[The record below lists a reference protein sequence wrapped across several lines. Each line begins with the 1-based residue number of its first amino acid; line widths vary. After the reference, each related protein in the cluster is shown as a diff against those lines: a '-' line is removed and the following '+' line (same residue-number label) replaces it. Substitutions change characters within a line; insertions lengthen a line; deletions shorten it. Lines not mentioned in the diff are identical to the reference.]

1 MKKIITFG
9 EFSKINESD
18 EYNKGVMII
27 DYLKNSEDGK
37 FLQLLISNGTLRDF
51 DSLFKLVRTG
61 RVYIKG
67 SYAGNTKFYTDGDR
81 WCQISE
87 SSGNT
92 YGQACFNTI
101 EELVKYS
108 ATRYVLIRRERGLNE
123 DDLERW
129 IRSNWTD
136 VVKKLNAKEVLD
148 AYKESKGLSSMI
160 TDYSNIGNLPIV
172 NEYRGIFFPQNLQ
185 HFGTVPLNVDPF
197 NIYYTEEDYISVN
210 MNVKLTNKQGYS
222 SKEELSRNRTE
233 ISMGTSDVD
242 QLDQY
247 VRKGLIYTLSK
258 KYDNLIKRE
267 YARNPVK
274 REYTDIL
281 VAAKELYLGML
292 TQGNKGQEN
301 NMLLSLRK
309 IKDKNPLA
317 LGKVLRELVKY
328 NPEVVAK
335 FEEEFGKEETK
346 AISKG
351 SSILNRFGI

>member
-1 MKKIITFG
+1 MKHLLEYK
-9 EFSKINESD
+9 SYLNESD

-37 FLQLLISNGTLRDF
+37 FLQMLISNGVLRDF

-67 SYAGNTKFYTDGDR
+67 NYAGNTKFYTDGDR
-81 WCQISE
+81 WCQVSE
-87 SSGNT
+87 SSGNI

-123 DDLERW
+123 GDLERW

-185 HFGTVPLNVDPF
+185 HFGTLSLNVDPF

-210 MNVKLTNKQGYS
+210 MNVKLTNKKGYS
-222 SKEELSRNRTE
+222 TKEELSRNRTE

-258 KYDNLIKRE
+258 KYDYLIKRE
-267 YARNPVK
+267 YARNPNI
-274 REYTDIL
+274 DNIL

-292 TQGNKGQEN
+292 TPGNKGQEN

-317 LGKVLRELVKY
+317 LGKVLKELVKY
-328 NPEVVAK
+328 NPEVFAK
-335 FEEEFGKEETK
+335 FEEEFGKEETR

>member
-1 MKKIITFG
+1 MKHLLEYK
-9 EFSKINESD
+9 SYLNESD

-328 NPEVVAK
+328 NPEAVDK
-335 FEEEFGKEETK
+335 FEEEFGKEETE
-346 AISKG
+346 ALTKG
-351 SSILNRFGI
+351 SSILNRLGI

>member
-1 MKKIITFG
+1 MKHLLEYK
-9 EFSKINESD
+9 SYLNESD

-27 DYLKNSEDGK
+27 DYLKKSEDGK
-37 FLQLLISNGTLRDF
+37 FLQMLISNGVLRDF

-67 SYAGNTKFYTDGDR
+67 SYAGNTKFYTVGDR

-123 DDLERW
+123 EDLERW
-129 IRSNWTD
+129 IRSNWTE
-136 VVKKLNAKEVLD
+136 VIKKLNAKEVLD
-148 AYKESKGLSSMI
+148 AYKQDVGLGSMI
-160 TDYSNIGNLPIV
+160 TNYNVLVNLPIA
-172 NEYRGIFFPQNLQ
+172 NEYREIFFQTNSQYIGL
-185 HFGTVPLNVDPF
+185 VNVDPF
-197 NIYYTEEDYISVN
+197 NIYYKGDEAYVR
-210 MNVKLTNKQGYS
+210 MLVKLTNKKGYS
-222 SKEELSRNRTE
+222 AKENIISRGETE
-233 ISMGTSDVD
+233 ISIGTSDMD

-247 VRKGLIYTLSK
+247 LRRGLIYTLSK

-267 YARNPVK
+267 YARNPVN

-292 TQGNKGQEN
+292 TPGNKGQEN
-301 NMLLSLRK
+301 NMLVSLRK

-317 LGKVLRELVKY
+317 LGKVLKELVKY